1 MCRVLGDWYSKAIL
15 HPFLTENLILTSQ
28 DLLLTMKLIY
38 APPLLPLFQVI
49 DAEWIG
55 TEDPIFT
62 IL

>member
-1 MCRVLGDWYSKAIL
+1 MCRVLGDWHSKAIH

-28 DLLLTMKLIY
+28 DLLLTRKLIY